1 MTVEIEA
8 SLTLTG
14 ENLIPDEISAL
25 LDKVPTKIWK
35 TGDLI
40 SPRSTLRR
48 KQNGWSL
55 SSNVEDIYYLESH
68 VKSIFEKLRSSWESL
83 VNLCHLY
90 DAEISCVVYV
100 DVGDSVP
107 AIHFD
112 QDTIQK
118 VAELNAEIDVDLY
131 YLEN

>member
-14 ENLIPDEISAL
+14 ENFIPDEISAL
-25 LDKVPTKIWK
+25 LDKVPTKTWK

-48 KQNGWSL
+48 KHNGWSL
-55 SSNVEDIYYLESH
+55 SSNVEDIYYLEAH
-68 VKSIFEKLRSSWESL
+68 VKSIFEQLRSSWESL
-83 VNLCHLY
+83 VDLCHLY

-112 QDTIQK
+112 QGTIQK

-131 YLEN
+131 YLED